1 MGKRGRSSLENDEY
15 IVEKILK
22 RRTVNGQKEALVK
35 WKDYSTKFVSF
46 IILKCYF
53 FMAFTK
59 YAFFIKRIHGN
70 QLIILERS

>member
-53 FMAFTK
+53 FMGFSK
-59 YAFFIKRIHGN
+59 YRFILKEYMGTN
-70 QLIILERS
+70 